1 MFKEFFDLYNN
12 NSDGALDKFNKLD
25 LKIKRQVMDELRASD
40 RPNKKELLQELGP
53 AMGAAEIID
62 RIKAPFATSVQT
74 SQREMSKMVRDE
86 LGKID
91 KVEGKEGIETNCGS
105 HEG

>member
-1 MFKEFFDLYNN
+1 MMVLQKSLIE
-12 NSDGALDKFNKLD
+12 
-25 LKIKRQVMDELRASD
+25 LK
-40 RPNKKELLQELGP
+40 
-53 AMGAAEIID
+53 
-62 RIKAPFATSVQT
+62 PFATSVQT